1 MNAESFNRELGLAIK
16 RLREKNR
23 MTQQNLSD
31 HTGLSRA
38 TIANI
43 EAGRQALSAYMACFF
58 ADLFKCD
65 DLNNYFP
72 DIKSNQK
79 MYLRSHSELNDK
91 QKMESLSVVT
101 NTIVEKRSS

>member
-31 HTGLSRA
+31 QTGLSRA

-43 EAGRQALSAYMACFF
+43 EAGRQALSAYMACVF
-58 ADLFKCD
+58 ADLFRCV

-79 MYLRSHSELNDK
+79 MHLRSHSELTDK

-101 NTIVEKRSS
+101 NAIVEKRSS